1 MKIQKFN
8 EFKINENTLSKFG
21 YDIKIEGDN
30 DDAFAVEYEK
40 KKLDIIKK
48 YFPFSKVVGKTIY
61 GDAMVDFKFD
71 NNITIKG
78 TWNTEDDT
86 LISDFTIDQTV
97 YRINYH
103 PFDSMGGFNDTQFEN
118 DIKEIYENENTY
130 TLVIGHESYAIQNL
144 KSGSLDDINK
154 AITEYKLYVVKGVQL
169 DGKQLGDTT
178 LSVNRTSYKEV

>member
-1 MKIQKFN
+1 MKCPFCQIKTNLNHVYQCKN
-8 EFKINENTLSKFG
+8 SK
-21 YDIKIEGDN
+21 
-30 DDAFAVEYEK
+30 
-40 KKLDIIKK
+40 
-48 YFPFSKVVGKTIY
+48 
-61 GDAMVDFKFD
+61 
-71 NNITIKG
+71 
-78 TWNTEDDT
+78 
-86 LISDFTIDQTV
+86 ISD
-97 YRINYH
+97 RI
-103 PFDSMGGFNDTQFEN
+103 DSMGGFNDTQFEN